1 MQGIKLE
8 IITGRSRQSTKFS
21 QRSQCLAWDQAQGF
35 NRLKLRWLLMIA
47 MKKKRWARYKS
58 KKTPCSNLDKLTI
71 CRVLSKMSSR
81 SLMKLLTLT
90 KSRRSSIECLWMK
103 IDYYELLISLKMKV
117 LLILQGTLALKLTE
131 SL

>member
-1 MQGIKLE
+1 
-8 IITGRSRQSTKFS
+8 
-21 QRSQCLAWDQAQGF
+21 
-35 NRLKLRWLLMIA
+35 MIA